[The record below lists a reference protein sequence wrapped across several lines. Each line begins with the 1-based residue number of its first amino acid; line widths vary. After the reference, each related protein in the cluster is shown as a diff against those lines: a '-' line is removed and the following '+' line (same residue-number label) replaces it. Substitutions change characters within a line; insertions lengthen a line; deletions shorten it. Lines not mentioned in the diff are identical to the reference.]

1 MADGGWVEPEEGAA
15 AEADY
20 VFLQDEWELAAPL
33 QKWFCAACGKTVG
46 QGDEAAVRAR
56 NEKRTTFGPV
66 LVHAH
71 CRDSMLQAGSWSAW
85 RVRIENDADLYDV
98 AAAREALEAA
108 VPPADSDAPPPRQ
121 KPVRPDDW
129 PQPA

>member
-1 MADGGWVEPEEGAA
+1 MADGDRAEPEEGAA

-46 QGDEAAVRAR
+46 QGDEAAVRAWH
-56 NEKRTTFGPV
+56 EKRTTYAPV

-71 CRDSMLQAGSWSAW
+71 CRDSLLQAGSWSAW
-85 RVRIENDADLYDV
+85 RARIENDADLYNV
-98 AAAREALEAA
+98 EAARGALEAA
-108 VPPADSDAPPPRQ
+108 VPPPDSGAPPRQ
-121 KPVRPDDW
+121 KPPRPDDW